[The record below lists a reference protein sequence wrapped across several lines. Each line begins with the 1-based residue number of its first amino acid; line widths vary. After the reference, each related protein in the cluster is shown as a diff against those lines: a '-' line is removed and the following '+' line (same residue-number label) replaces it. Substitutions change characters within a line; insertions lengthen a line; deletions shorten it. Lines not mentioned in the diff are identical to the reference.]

1 MTLQERVWQ
10 RRNRLRNRF
19 SSLAASEPRES
30 PAPDVAPRRK
40 ATLADVAERAGVS
53 TSTAS
58 RALNG
63 HGGLAPAT
71 RAAVQDAAAKLN
83 FQPSALARSLR
94 TQQTFTVGFVV
105 PDVSSPFYAAAL
117 KGAQGRL
124 EQAGYRVMLMDA
136 SLDVDRELAAL
147 ETLLSHQVDGLLVAS
162 TGMPRALF
170 DGAVGAAATPTIF
183 FDGVVEGTGEG
194 AVTLDNEGG
203 ITLLVDHLVEHGHE
217 RIAVLAGSQRESAGA
232 ARVSS
237 AHSVVFALGLGAMV
251 AAIATPVVEQIL
263 GEVGRVL
270 APLFDQLLFFIL
282 LPLGY
287 LAAFVYA
294 ILKPFLQPILA
305 NLQPNPA
312 RNPDEDEALLREI
325 ERTRPFVVG
334 GVEILIVVVV
344 ILVALVLLER
354 AVRERRIAI
363 PDGTELERS
372 SVDGL
377 SLGATLR
384 GLFPRRPA
392 RRRPP
397 REDGSASAALRL
409 IYWRLVALAERAGHG
424 WRVTAET
431 PAEYQ
436 RRLAGADSR
445 WDAAA
450 PIVSAFEDLRYGEV
464 APDHATVSRAR
475 ALLMSLEVALRT

>member
-19 SSLAASEPRES
+19 PSLASSELPEL
-30 PAPDVAPRRK
+30 PAPAAAPRRK
-40 ATLADVAERAGVS
+40 TTLADVAEQAGVS

-71 RAAVQDAAAKLN
+71 RAAVKDAAAKLN

-162 TGMPRALF
+162 TGMPRSVF

-203 ITLLVDHLVEHGHE
+203 IALLIDHLVEHGHE
-217 RIAVLAGSQRESAGA
+217 SIALLAGSQRESAGA
-232 ARVSS
+232 ARLRAFHTAMAAHGMTPADRHVKVCAWEIADGRRAGLELLADPEPATAVLASS
-237 AHSVVFALGLGAMV
+237 AELALGFMSAAAKRGAR
-251 AAIATPVVEQIL
+251 I
-263 GEVGRVL
+263 
-270 APLFDQLLFFIL
+270 
-282 LPLGY
+282 
-287 LAAFVYA
+287 
-294 ILKPFLQPILA
+294 
-305 NLQPNPA
+305 PN
-312 RNPDEDEALLREI
+312 D
-325 ERTRPFVVG
+325 
-334 GVEILIVVVV
+334 
-344 ILVALVLLER
+344 VALVAFDDPYFGDLLEPPLT
-354 AVRERRIAI
+354 AVAYDPRQI
-363 PDGTELERS
+363 
-372 SVDGL
+372 
-377 SLGATLR
+377 GATAADLLVEAIR
-384 GLFPRRPA
+384 SETMTVEVRVPVTLV
-392 RRRPP
+392 RRRSCGCQP
-397 REDGSASAALRL
+397 EAS
-409 IYWRLVALAERAGHG
+409 
-424 WRVTAET
+424 
-431 PAEYQ
+431 Q
-436 RRLAGADSR
+436 
-445 WDAAA
+445 
-450 PIVSAFEDLRYGEV
+450 
-464 APDHATVSRAR
+464 
-475 ALLMSLEVALRT
+475 